1 MNAKKDSPVTKAGYS
16 IPEFGTATGLGRS
29 SIYKYMGDGRITFV
43 KAGRRTIITDQ
54 PGDFLARLSEKAA
67 A

>member
-1 MNAKKDSPVTKAGYS
+1 MHAITNSHVTKAGYS

-29 SIYKYMGDGRITFV
+29 SLYKYMGDGLIKFV

-54 PGDFLARLSEKAA
+54 PADFLARLAGKGA
-67 A
+67 